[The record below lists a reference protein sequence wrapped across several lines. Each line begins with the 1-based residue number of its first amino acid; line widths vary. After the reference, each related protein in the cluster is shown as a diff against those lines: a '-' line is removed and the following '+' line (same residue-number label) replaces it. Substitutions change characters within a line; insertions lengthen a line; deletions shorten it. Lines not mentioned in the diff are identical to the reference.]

1 MSATKTKQQIRIL
14 EPDEVLPA
22 RAEPR
27 TTAAPVAVQVKDVL
41 PSVGAGLA
49 VLALGVLL
57 NWRERTDEP
66 LQDPPP
72 ARRRVRTQRWRNI

>member
-1 MSATKTKQQIRIL
+1 MSTATKKQQIRIL

-22 RAEPR
+22 RPEPR
-27 TTAAPVAVQVKDVL
+27 ASVPVAVTAKDVL

-57 NWRERTDEP
+57 NWRERADEP